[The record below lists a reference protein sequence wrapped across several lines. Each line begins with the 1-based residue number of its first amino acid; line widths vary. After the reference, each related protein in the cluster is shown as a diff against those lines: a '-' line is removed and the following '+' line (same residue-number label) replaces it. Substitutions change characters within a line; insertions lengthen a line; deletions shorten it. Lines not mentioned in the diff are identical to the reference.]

1 MACGNELLDFK
12 PLPEPVMNCCQ
23 LAHQEQIVVKF
34 QSKYKYLKKKPIFE
48 KFDSKWQHLDT
59 CVNLSSLD
67 KKMPFRIGHFQMH
80 FREWKMLYFD

>member
-1 MACGNELLDFK
+1 MFWIVGVMACGNELLDFK

-34 QSKYKYLKKKPIFE
+34 QSKYKYIFE

-67 KKMPFRIGHFQMH
+67 KKDAIS
-80 FREWKMLYFD
+80 